1 MKGIRKMQIVNNV
14 INVTKEDAD
23 AIVRLRSIVSSC
35 CGYYRDCACC
45 PFDDNFCNL
54 FAGGSS
60 VKKDDLVGEYH
71 VPKEII
77 EGDANNE

>member
-1 MKGIRKMQIVNNV
+1 MQIVNNV
-14 INVTKEDAD
+14 ISVTKEDAD
-23 AIVRLRSIVSSC
+23 TIVRLHSIVSSC
-35 CGYYRDCACC
+35 CDYYRDCACC